1 MKENNQLKVLS
12 SDRRFGTDGIRGPI
26 DSTMN
31 PLFVTKIGWAA
42 GKIFLSE
49 GIDRVL
55 IGKDTRISGYMLE
68 SALQAG
74 FISAGINVTLLGP
87 LPTPAVAH
95 LAKSHNKAGVVISAS
110 HNSFE
115 DNGIKFFSND
125 GYKLS
130 GNSERKIESLL
141 TEQIQVVEAERLGK
155 TDRLNDAQGRY
166 IEFCKSSTPSLDLTG
181 IKICLD
187 CANGSSYSVAP
198 KIFEELGATV
208 KAIAVNP
215 NGININKDCGSTNPK
230 VLIDST
236 LENNCDLGIAFDG
249 DGDRI
254 NVVNKKGDILD
265 GDDLLYILAMSKII
279 KNSAPEIPKGIVGT
293 LMTNSAL
300 ENVYKENDINFIRAD
315 VGDKFVLKEMLRKKW
330 LLGGEPSG
338 HIICLE
344 STTTGDAVIAALQL
358 LLALQ
363 NLGMDLEEALNSFK
377 KYPQKLINL
386 RVKNPTK
393 IIMSTKI
400 RKAVSDL
407 EKSLGSN
414 GRIVLRPSGTE
425 PLIRVMVEANS
436 LSLTDQS
443 AESLA
448 EVIQASA

>member
-31 PLFVTKIGWAA
+31 PLFVTKVGWAA

-166 IEFCKSSTPSLDLTG
+166 IEFCKSSVPSLDLTG

-443 AESLA
+443 AEALA